1 MTIERATAARRVPA
15 LAAAVW
21 MAACVGRV
29 AAQTLEIT
37 PFAGYESSGSY
48 PLQNPAAVQ
57 AMRADAGRTYG
68 FFADYRLMPNVQAEF
83 YWVGNSTTYS
93 RQSTATGQYGEA
105 FRTQIDQYQFGAL
118 YHLRDR
124 DHAWRPYLAG
134 SLGFT
139 HDSNGGVTPNRT
151 AFGVG
156 LGGGVKFEPTR
167 HLGLRADARWMP
179 TYGSAGLGTFC
190 DDYSGCYQDTVRNY
204 LQRFNVMMGV
214 VIRP

>member
-156 LGGGVKFEPTR
+156 LVAASSSSPPGTSDFVPTR
-167 HLGLRADARWMP
+167 GGCRRTAAQDLARSATTTRAAIR
-179 TYGSAGLGTFC
+179 TRFATIFSA
-190 DDYSGCYQDTVRNY
+190 S
-204 LQRFNVMMGV
+204 M
-214 VIRP
+214 